1 MSQRKKDKR
10 KVSKEI
16 SEEPE
21 YEEDDQIKSSTKK
34 NEVKFRVSKITFYN
48 AMFYRDQRKLLLRRK
63 KRFLLQGKQ
72 QRQILVEIFQSS

>member
-21 YEEDDQIKSSTKK
+21 YEEDDQIKPSTKK
-34 NEVKFRVSKITFYN
+34 NEVKFRV
-48 AMFYRDQRKLLLRRK
+48 
-63 KRFLLQGKQ
+63 
-72 QRQILVEIFQSS
+72 RQ